1 MNGNEESKKIT
12 FKIFLRNEVSTAV
25 SVLSFELHLFQLKS
39 IWEFQHRSFWT
50 PQPWFCTLSGRPKD
64 KEPIH
69 GFLCSCVYSLY
80 HFNYQQLF
88 QGWPQDRIIIKD
100 NNNGRPSARWMCPE
114 EGNGEGSTAEKKG
127 CGYLGWPVLLVSF
140 ENNTFVLSIA
150 FGILSSMYRMTA
162 K

>member
-1 MNGNEESKKIT
+1 MNGNEESKKIP

-50 PQPWFCTLSGRPKD
+50 PQPWCTLSGRPED
-64 KEPIH
+64 KELIH
-69 GFLCSCVYSLY
+69 GFLCSCVHSLY

-88 QGWPQDRIIIKD
+88 QGRLQDRIIIKD
-100 NNNGRPSARWMCPE
+100 NNNGRLSARWMCPE

-127 CGYLGWPVLLVSF
+127 CWYLGWPVLLVNF
-140 ENNTFVLSIA
+140 ENNIFVLSIS
-150 FGILSSMYRMTA
+150 FGILSYMYRMKA

>member
-50 PQPWFCTLSGRPKD
+50 PQPWFCMLSDRPKD

-69 GFLCSCVYSLY
+69 SFLCSCVYSVY

-88 QGWPQDRIIIKD
+88 QGWLQECITIKD

-140 ENNTFVLSIA
+140 ETNTFVLTIS